1 MRHDGIP
8 YVKNPQNYYPPI
20 DYKKLPLKELVEK
33 YIKPCAK
40 AGGNVSV
47 CSKCQNPCEYG
58 KRAIQLV
65 ANEVYSD
72 PPVPLYGGKTMIERA
87 KEENMLRRAER
98 EKIEAEKQKAEEEVK
113 QEKKK
118 RAYTKD
124 DDWWEKSLEYGDQV
138 EWLIKEHHLSKTQ
151 AKKKVYMYKYNHP
164 EVIQKKEEAKNES
177 PVVKCE
183 PVVVKTEEAH
193 TPSKTND
200 IVILTMEQKLA
211 ELMHLQEEYKA
222 NMEKYT
228 KLYNETKEQTDILC
242 KTMEMF
248 S

>member
-1 MRHDGIP
+1 MRRDGIP
-8 YVKNPQNYYPPI
+8 YVKNVPGYYPPV
-20 DYKKLPLKELVEK
+20 DYKKLTLKELTEK
-33 YIKPCAK
+33 FIKPCAK

-65 ANEVYSD
+65 ANEVYND

-98 EKIEAEKQKAEEEVK
+98 EKIEAEKRKAEEEMK

-118 RAYTKD
+118 RKYTKD
-124 DDWWEKSLEYGDQV
+124 DDWWEKSLESGDQV
-138 EWLIKEHHLSKTQ
+138 EWLVREHKLSKTQ
-151 AKKKVYMYKYNHP
+151 AKKKIYMYKYNHP
-164 EVIQKKEEAKNES
+164 ELAPKKEEAKVES
-177 PVVKCE
+177 PVVKTE
-183 PVVVKTEEAH
+183 PVVEKHKEERV
-193 TPSKTND
+193 PSKAND
-200 IVILTMEQKLA
+200 IVIVTMEQKLA
-211 ELMHLQEEYKA
+211 ELMNLQEEYKA

-228 KLYNETKEQTDILC
+228 KLYNEAKEQADILC